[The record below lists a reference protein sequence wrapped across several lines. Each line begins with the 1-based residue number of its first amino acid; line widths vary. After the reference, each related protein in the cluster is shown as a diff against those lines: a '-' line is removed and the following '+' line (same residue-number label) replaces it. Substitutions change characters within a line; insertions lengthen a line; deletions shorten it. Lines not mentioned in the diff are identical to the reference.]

1 MTNTLRLVVNSLAI
15 NGTTVYVLGNVFVMA
30 GITMRGEKMN
40 DNYSKKKPSVPN
52 PDVGS
57 LVRCTGPILSDKN
70 YIKHLNQ
77 ISEEERKRS
86 ISADCARNIRFY

>member
-1 MTNTLRLVVNSLAI
+1 
-15 NGTTVYVLGNVFVMA
+15 
-30 GITMRGEKMN
+30 MRSEKIN
-40 DNYSKKKPSVPN
+40 DNCSKEKPSVPN

-70 YIKHLNQ
+70 YIKRLNQ

-86 ISADCARNIRFY
+86 ISADCTRNMRFY

>member
-1 MTNTLRLVVNSLAI
+1 
-15 NGTTVYVLGNVFVMA
+15 
-30 GITMRGEKMN
+30 MRCKKIS
-40 DNYSKKKPSVPN
+40 DNCSKEKPSVPN

-70 YIKHLNQ
+70 YIKRLNQ

-86 ISADCARNIRFY
+86 ISADCARNIRFF

>member
-1 MTNTLRLVVNSLAI
+1 
-15 NGTTVYVLGNVFVMA
+15 
-30 GITMRGEKMN
+30 MRGKKIS
-40 DNYSKKKPSVPN
+40 DNCSKEKPSVPN

-70 YIKHLNQ
+70 YIKRLNQ

-86 ISADCARNIRFY
+86 ISADCARNIRFF

>member
-15 NGTTVYVLGNVFVMA
+15 NGTPVYVLGIVFVMA